1 VKKILVISGKG
12 GTGKTFFTASLACL
26 AGEKKIMVDCDV
38 DAANLYLLLHPEI
51 KKSAVFRGGYQAEL
65 DRDKCI
71 QCGKCLTIC
80 RFEAIKAM
88 KDKKGRLAEITIDP
102 FSCEGCGA
110 CRYGC
115 PADAIRLEK
124 EESGRWFVADTR
136 YGPFVFAKLGIAAEN
151 SGKLVAKIKEEADKL
166 GAERQAEYIIIDGP
180 PGIGCPVIA
189 SMSGVDLALVVTE
202 PTLSGISDMLRVME
216 VARFFEVETKVV
228 INKHDLNLENSRKIE
243 SMCAEKGIAITGR
256 IPFSPKVDRSI
267 VGAAP
272 YIEFFGD
279 DKISKKIK
287 DIWSRIS

>member
-256 IPFSPKVDRSI
+256 IPFSPKVARSI